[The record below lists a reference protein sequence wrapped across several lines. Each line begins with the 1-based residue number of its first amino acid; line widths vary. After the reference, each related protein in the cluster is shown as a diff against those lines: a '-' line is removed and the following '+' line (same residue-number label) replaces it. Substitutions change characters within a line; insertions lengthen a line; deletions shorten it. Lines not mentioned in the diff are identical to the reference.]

1 MATTRFWSLKGNI
14 VKALDYVLD
23 LKDRQRKTGGGSYIE
38 TNMTAGSPALA
49 GYMMK
54 NGQTSRNNKNVGY
67 HFQISLPV
75 GEGDEQVCMEI
86 AREWMDRISGG
97 QAQYVVAVH
106 NNTNNIHAHIIADA
120 YLKNG
125 KQWEISWIKEKNR
138 FRSAADQVCK
148 EHGLSVLENEYSKGM
163 TYKEWMDRNAPD
175 SKHAMLK
182 KTLDYVIP
190 RVSSMDDLKSYMRA
204 VGFKI
209 YDDVEKQ
216 KMNEKFFEFTADI
229 KIIETQS
236 NGVYHIRIPYDPERH
251 KIEVD
256 PTEFEWIKENKTA
269 RIRIPTDKLLNYFD
283 QKDSFLDRR
292 SCAEIKGIFEQ
303 KRKKGRKD
311 LRFKVPESKKCIRAS
326 HISRDEDYSREAIIR
341 AISRNGRTE
350 TDPKIAAV
358 IAHQNDW
365 SYARE
370 ARRHLFEVTGINAQ
384 FQGKEFYKVASKQN
398 YYKWKAAQIE
408 KRLDRMHYRNLLEK
422 DRQNLDK
429 LKARRAEL
437 AGELKG
443 CQQDLEQFDR
453 ELQQLMLDRVEDVAK
468 VDETVLTKRIE
479 ETKGPLLERKDQLRQ
494 MINLYDQRISNA
506 EYFQKEEEKKSVER
520 VRTR

>member
-38 TNMTAGSPALA
+38 TNMTTGSPALA

-75 GEGDEQVCMEI
+75 GEGDEQLCMEI

-106 NNTNNIHAHIIADA
+106 NNTKNIHAHIIADA

-125 KQWEISWIKEKNR
+125 KQWKFKWAIENKR
-138 FRSAADQVCK
+138 FRAVADQVCR

-163 TYKEWMDRNAPD
+163 TYKEWMDRNEPD

-190 RVSSMDDLKSYMRA
+190 RVSSMEDLKSYMRA
-204 VGFKI
+204 VGFKV
-209 YDDVEKQ
+209 YDDAEKK
-216 KMNEKFFEFTADI
+216 KMDENFFEFTADI
-229 KIIETQS
+229 KIIEPQP
-236 NGVYHIRIPYDPERH
+236 NGQYHIRIPYDRECH

-269 RIRIPTDKLLNYFD
+269 RVRIPIDKMLNYYD
-283 QKDSFLDRR
+283 KKDCFLDRR
-292 SCAEIKGIFEQ
+292 SCAQIKGVFED

-326 HISRDEDYSREAIIR
+326 HISKDEDYSRQAIIQ
-341 AISRNGRTE
+341 AINRNGRTE

-384 FQGKEFYKVASKQN
+384 FQGKEFYKVASKSN

-408 KRLDRMHYRNLLEK
+408 KRLDRMHFRNLVEK
-422 DRQNLDK
+422 DRQNLNG

-437 AGELKG
+437 AAELKE
-443 CQQDLEQFDR
+443 CQQSLDQFDR
-453 ELQQLMLDRVEDVAK
+453 ELQQLMLDRVEDVTK
-468 VDETVLTKRIE
+468 VDESVLAKRIE
-479 ETKGPLLERKDQLRQ
+479 DTKGPLLENKDRLRE
-494 MINLYDQRISNA
+494 MINLYDQRINNVQ
-506 EYFQKEEEKKSVER
+506 YLQKQEEKESVER